1 MRGSTLPHEWLSQ
14 MRVLI
19 LGGTGAT
26 GKALIRSLREADA
39 ADISV
44 ISRTA
49 TTLPGATRVLTGH
62 YADIVPSAEFRE
74 ELVSLDAIVHLGDGL
89 GVLQGSARAAG
100 IAEADRLIAAS
111 ESVAVAAR
119 DARVPL
125 FVYVSSIKAICDE
138 EDDRVLVETSEPRPT
153 TLYGRSKLRLEQA
166 VGAALDGSA
175 TRHVILRN
183 PVMYSAG
190 KDGSLHRLLQLA
202 DTPLPLPLGGLAN
215 KRSFLA
221 VRNFA
226 DALAAVVRAGPAAP
240 AGVFHVHDGPPM
252 STTALVE
259 TLRAALGRPARLFP
273 IGSAVASVARRT
285 PVLGA
290 TARRLFG
297 SLELSDAHFRRS
309 YAWTPVVDTRAA
321 LIDVV
326 AHMRAQT
333 RQ

>member
-1 MRGSTLPHEWLSQ
+1 MLPLEWPPQ

-26 GKALIRSLREADA
+26 GKALIESLREAGA
-39 ADISV
+39 VDIAV
-44 ISRTA
+44 ISRAA
-49 TTLPGATRVLTGH
+49 TTLPGATRVLTGY
-62 YADIVPSAEFRE
+62 YADIVPSAQFGED
-74 ELVSLDAIVHLGDGL
+74 LASLDAIVHLGDGL

-100 IAEADRLIAAS
+100 AAEADRLIAAS
-111 ESVAVAAR
+111 ERVAVAAR

-125 FVYVSSIKAICDE
+125 FVHVSSIKAICDE
-138 EDDRVLVETSEPRPT
+138 EDERVLVETSEPRPT

-166 VGAALDGSA
+166 ISAALDGSA

-215 KRSFLA
+215 KRSLLA

-240 AGVFHVHDGPPM
+240 IGVFHVHDGAPL
-252 STTALVE
+252 STTALVA
-259 TLRAALGRPARLFP
+259 TLRAALGRPGRLFP
-273 IGSAVASVARRT
+273 IGSAAASLARRT
-285 PVLGA
+285 PGLGA

-297 SLELSDAHFRRS
+297 SLELSDARFRRS
-309 YAWTPVVDTRAA
+309 FAWAPPLDTRTA
-321 LIDVV
+321 LIELI
-326 AHMRAQT
+326 AQRRAT
-333 RQ
+333 A

>member
-1 MRGSTLPHEWLSQ
+1 LLPHKWLPQ

-26 GKALIRSLREADA
+26 GKALIGRLRQAGA

-62 YADIVPSAEFRE
+62 YADIVPSAQFGED
-74 ELVSLDAIVHLGDGL
+74 LASLDAIVHLGDGL
-89 GVLQGSARAAG
+89 GVLQGGARAAG
-100 IAEADRLIAAS
+100 TAEADRLIATS
-111 ESVAVAAR
+111 ERVAVAAR

-138 EDDRVLVETSEPRPT
+138 EDERVLVETSEPRPT
-153 TLYGRSKLRLEQA
+153 TLYGQAKLRLERA
-166 VGAALDGSA
+166 VGTVLGGSA
-175 TRHVILRN
+175 TRHVIVRN

-190 KDGSLHRLLQLA
+190 KNGSVHRLLQLA

-215 KRSFLA
+215 KRSLLA

-226 DALAAVVRAGPAAP
+226 DALATVVRAGPAAP

-252 STTALVE
+252 STTDIIATV
-259 TLRAALGRPARLFP
+259 RVALGRPARLFP
-273 IGSAVASVARRT
+273 IGTPPLRLPRAFRRAFSAKLRVGPRRGHQGGSDRTRHPRAPARRT
-285 PVLGA
+285 VEIRLSVH
-290 TARRLFG
+290 AR
-297 SLELSDAHFRRS
+297 H
-309 YAWTPVVDTRAA
+309 
-321 LIDVV
+321 
-326 AHMRAQT
+326 AQSSAIFN
-333 RQ
+333 R

>member
-1 MRGSTLPHEWLSQ
+1 MLPREWLPQ

-26 GKALIRSLREADA
+26 GKALIRSLREAGA
-39 ADISV
+39 ADVFV

-49 TTLPGATRVLTGH
+49 TTLPSVTRVLTGH
-62 YADIVPSAEFRE
+62 YADIVPSAQFGED
-74 ELVSLDAIVHLGDGL
+74 LASLDAIVHLGDGL

-100 IAEADRLIAAS
+100 AAEADRLIAAS

-119 DARVPL
+119 GARVPL

-138 EDDRVLVETSEPRPT
+138 EDERVLVEASEPRPT
-153 TLYGRSKLRLEQA
+153 TLYGQSKLRLELA
-166 VGAALDGSA
+166 VGTVLGGSA

-190 KDGSLHRLLQLA
+190 KNGSVHRLLQLA

-215 KRSFLA
+215 KRSLLA
-221 VRNFA
+221 VHNFA

-240 AGVFHVHDGPPM
+240 TGVFHVHDGPAL
-252 STTALVE
+252 STTVLVA

-273 IGSAVASVARRT
+273 IGLTAASIARRM

-309 YAWTPVVDTRAA
+309 FAWAPPLDTRTA
-321 LIDVV
+321 LIELIADR
-326 AHMRAQT
+326 RAT
-333 RQ
+333 A

>member
-26 GKALIRSLREADA
+26 GKALIRSLREESGAG
-39 ADISV
+39 ISV

-49 TTLPGATRVLTGH
+49 TTLPGATRVITGH
-62 YADIVPSAEFRE
+62 YADILRSAEFAQ
-74 ELVSLDAIVHLGDGL
+74 ELASLDAIVHLGDGL
-89 GVLQGSARAAG
+89 GVLQGRAHAAG
-100 IAEADRLIAAS
+100 TAEADRLIAAS
-111 ESVAVAAR
+111 ESVAVATR

-125 FVYVSSIKAICDE
+125 FVHVSSIKAICDE

-166 VGAALDGSA
+166 ICAALDGSA

-215 KRSFLA
+215 KRSLLA

-240 AGVFHVHDGPPM
+240 IGVFHVHDGPPM
-252 STTALVE
+252 STTALVA

-273 IGSAVASVARRT
+273 IGSAAASLARRT
-285 PVLGA
+285 PGLGA

-297 SLELSDAHFRRS
+297 SLELSDARFRRS
-309 YAWTPVVDTRAA
+309 FAWTPPVDTGTA
-321 LIDVV
+321 LIELI
-326 AHMRAQT
+326 AQRRAT
-333 RQ
+333 A

>member
-1 MRGSTLPHEWLSQ
+1 MLPHEWLPQ

-26 GKALIRSLREADA
+26 GKALIGRLRQAGA

-62 YADIVPSAEFRE
+62 YADIVPSAQFGED
-74 ELVSLDAIVHLGDGL
+74 LASLDAIVHLGDGL

-100 IAEADRLIAAS
+100 TAEADRLIAAS
-111 ESVAVAAR
+111 ERVAVAAR

-138 EDDRVLVETSEPRPT
+138 EDERVLVETSEPRPT
-153 TLYGRSKLRLEQA
+153 TLYGQSKLRLERA

-190 KDGSLHRLLQLA
+190 KNGSLQRLLQLA

-215 KRSFLA
+215 KRSLLA

-226 DALAAVVRAGPAAP
+226 DALAAVVRAGRQLRQAC
-240 AGVFHVHDGPPM
+240 FM
-252 STTALVE
+252 FTT
-259 TLRAALGRPARLFP
+259 GRP
-273 IGSAVASVARRT
+273 
-285 PVLGA
+285 
-290 TARRLFG
+290 
-297 SLELSDAHFRRS
+297 
-309 YAWTPVVDTRAA
+309 
-321 LIDVV
+321 
-326 AHMRAQT
+326 
-333 RQ
+333 